1 MRETMSNTGP
11 PSKSGVLS
19 LSQHGQR
26 VDATGAA
33 LATLKT
39 TKENNAVELQPLC
52 RGVGSQSMLDSG
64 QGPLSQRSKRCLP
77 SGFGKSEYKSA
88 QGALSMQSRRT

>member
-1 MRETMSNTGP
+1 M
-11 PSKSGVLS
+11 
-19 LSQHGQR
+19 
-26 VDATGAA
+26 
-33 LATLKT
+33 
-39 TKENNAVELQPLC
+39 ELQPLC

-77 SGFGKSEYKSA
+77 SGFGKSECNTHVIALLLFADEYKSA